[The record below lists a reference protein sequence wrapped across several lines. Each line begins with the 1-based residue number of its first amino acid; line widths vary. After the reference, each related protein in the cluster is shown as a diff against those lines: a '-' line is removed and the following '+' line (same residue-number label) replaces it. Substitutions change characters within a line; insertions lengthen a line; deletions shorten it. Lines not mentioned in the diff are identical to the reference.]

1 MAFDQPTGR
10 FEVTMDTTNCPVCGM
25 PVEITAETPKSSYDG
40 ETYYFCSEACK
51 QSFDREPAKYLV
63 SS

>member
-1 MAFDQPTGR
+1 
-10 FEVTMDTTNCPVCGM
+10 MDTTNCPVCGM
-25 PVEITAETPKSSYDG
+25 PVEITPDTPRSNYDG

-63 SS
+63 SP